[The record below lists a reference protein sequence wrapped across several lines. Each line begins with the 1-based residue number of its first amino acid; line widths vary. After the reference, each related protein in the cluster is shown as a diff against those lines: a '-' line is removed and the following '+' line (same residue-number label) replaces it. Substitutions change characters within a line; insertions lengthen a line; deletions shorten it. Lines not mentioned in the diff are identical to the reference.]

1 MLYRLATRSIWAVSQ
16 WVRVQMSPK
25 RVVGDTMVQRSWYI
39 NICPSFFFVCTSFPF
54 KNSDSSHYGNEQFIS
69 DQYRRNSTRD
79 SYNAGSYKLDQYR
92 WNNFYL
98 IVSKIILLLLCK
110 LNYWYLIYTIIL
122 VEYMYRV
129 RLSYRP
135 TAFPCFQ
142 EILFLAGAKQS
153 T

>member
-92 WNNFYL
+92 WNSIYL
-98 IVSKIILLLLCK
+98 IVLKSILYYFLMIQNYFIVIMWTKLLLS
-110 LNYWYLIYTIIL
+110 YL
-122 VEYMYRV
+122 
-129 RLSYRP
+129 
-135 TAFPCFQ
+135 Q
-142 EILFLAGAKQS
+142 N
-153 T
+153 